1 MKRFYFFLG
10 SLNRHPKT
18 FSILLMI
25 LGLGIAFPDSYSLT
39 TPGFSA
45 IAYFYVI

>member
-1 MKRFYFFLG
+1 MKRLYFFLG